1 MNVKFRKKL
10 VAAILFTL
18 IFYANS
24 HQQIWAYDERLQEM
38 DSIAMETKDQESE
51 NISTHQDI
59 NAPSI
64 MLHIGE
70 SAFDPLRSDSTL
82 SVKSIERYEEGEQ
95 GYYIVQF
102 DGPIQPDWK
111 TALQGVG
118 VEIFDYV
125 PDFSFIVRMSA
136 ENEQM
141 VRGLPH
147 VRWLGIYQPSF
158 RVSKSVMG
166 KFYSQGKA
174 SGNAMVDLRINLFPN
189 IDVESVE
196 ARITALGGIVE
207 ERHDTDLKTTL
218 KVTVP
223 ASGIQELPAIEGIK
237 WIEQTPTWKMFN
249 DVSTD
254 IMNVRF
260 PRNTYGLY
268 GWGQTVGVADT
279 GLDQGDIIPA
289 NLHDDFEDG
298 NGTSRV
304 LEIIDRVEAD
314 ETGVDGSDVNGHGTH
329 VAGSVLGNGILSGSD
344 PANEIFPFDAHTGI
358 APEANFVF
366 QALQDNDTGEWTGI
380 PADLTELFA
389 EAETAGA
396 ELHTNSWGGRTASMY
411 TASSQDVDEYM
422 WSHPNFLIL
431 FAAGNEGVDLDADGV
446 IDLYSIGSPATAKNC
461 LTVGAS
467 EGDQP
472 AEAGYDYSWGEIGGP
487 VFPVDPISSDH
498 ISDNDRGIAAFSSRG
513 PALDGRYKPDIVA
526 PGTNILSTR
535 TQALDASVDVGWG
548 NFNENYAWAG
558 GTSMATPLAA
568 GASALMREYLMAE
581 KGFDNPSAAL
591 IKAALLNSAEDI
603 SPGQYTTDT
612 AQEIPDSP
620 VPNNIE
626 GWGRLN
632 LGDGLYPSAPF
643 DILFHDETTGLETGA
658 SIDFPI
664 TLTDDSS
671 PLRINLTWTDY
682 PGLPSA
688 HGGLVNDLDLQ
699 LIGPSN
705 DVYYPDQALQKTTI
719 STVSYYSDGA
729 SRYNFNNFA
738 VRFTPERYPAYL
750 DSTTFIC
757 RNYPAYYS
765 ETDVDV
771 VVYGDNAGLPD
782 TDNEL
787 LRKTLTFIPT
797 NFRYIT
803 IPLNLTIDSGD
814 VHIALERATDN
825 NFAMSV
831 ADDGNPTGRTSW
843 SSTSGVSSWSTADYS
858 AVIRANFRYSPDIAT
873 TFDRVN
879 NAVGVTIDTPTTGT
893 YIVRVSGYN
902 VPQGPQPFALVASG
916 NIDSASGVIQFDKD
930 TYSLDEN
937 SGEATIA
944 VTRTGGSDGAVNVN
958 FSTVDGTACEG
969 SDYVA
974 VSGTLDWADGDS
986 SEKTISVTI
995 VDDTTQESSETFNL
1009 SLSNATGASLGTTAN
1024 TTVTITG
1031 NDDKASDSDSGGGC
1045 FLSTIIE

>member
-1 MNVKFRKKL
+1 MNVKCREKL
-10 VAAILFTL
+10 VPAILFTL

-24 HQQIWAYDERLQEM
+24 HQQIWAYDERLQEI
-38 DSIAMETKDQESE
+38 DSIVMEPKNQKSE
-51 NISTHQDI
+51 NISTHQEI
-59 NAPSI
+59 NAPRV
-64 MLHIGE
+64 MLHIGA
-70 SAFDPLRSDSTL
+70 SSFDPLRSDSTL

-141 VRGLPH
+141 VRGLSH

-158 RVSKSVMG
+158 RVSKSVMS
-166 KFYSQGKA
+166 KLYSQRKS

-196 ARITALGGIVE
+196 ARITALGGTVE

-223 ASGIQELPAIEGIK
+223 ASGIQDLPAIEGIK
-237 WIEQTPTWKMFN
+237 WIEQTPKWQLFN

-279 GLDQGDIIPA
+279 GLDQGDINPA

-314 ETGVDGSDVNGHGTH
+314 ETGVDASDVNGHGTH

-344 PANEIFPFDAHTGI
+344 PANEIFPFDAHAGI
-358 APEANFVF
+358 APEANLVF

-632 LGDGLYPSAPF
+632 MGDGLFPSAPF

-664 TLTDDSS
+664 TVTDDSS

-719 STVSYYSDGA
+719 STVSYTHLRA
-729 SRYNFNNFA
+729 H
-738 VRFTPERYPAYL
+738 
-750 DSTTFIC
+750 
-757 RNYPAYYS
+757 
-765 ETDVDV
+765 ET
-771 VVYGDNAGLPD
+771 
-782 TDNEL
+782 
-787 LRKTLTFIPT
+787 
-797 NFRYIT
+797 
-803 IPLNLTIDSGD
+803 
-814 VHIALERATDN
+814 
-825 NFAMSV
+825 
-831 ADDGNPTGRTSW
+831 
-843 SSTSGVSSWSTADYS
+843 
-858 AVIRANFRYSPDIAT
+858 
-873 TFDRVN
+873 
-879 NAVGVTIDTPTTGT
+879 
-893 YIVRVSGYN
+893 
-902 VPQGPQPFALVASG
+902 
-916 NIDSASGVIQFDKD
+916 
-930 TYSLDEN
+930 
-937 SGEATIA
+937 
-944 VTRTGGSDGAVNVN
+944 
-958 FSTVDGTACEG
+958 
-969 SDYVA
+969 
-974 VSGTLDWADGDS
+974 
-986 SEKTISVTI
+986 
-995 VDDTTQESSETFNL
+995 
-1009 SLSNATGASLGTTAN
+1009 
-1024 TTVTITG
+1024 
-1031 NDDKASDSDSGGGC
+1031 
-1045 FLSTIIE
+1045 